1 LDRRY
6 TMQTSVHLDKH
17 KTDFGYNFFGGGS
30 FKGSPRPNFFIL
42 RVNQLNIFL
51 SPEQMIKLASVVD
64 EAVKEIES

>member
-1 LDRRY
+1 
-6 TMQTSVHLDKH
+6 MKTSVHLDRH
-17 KTDFGYNFFGGGS
+17 KTDFGYDFFGGGS

>member
-1 LDRRY
+1 
-6 TMQTSVHLDKH
+6 MQTSVHLDKH

-51 SPEQMIKLASVVD
+51 SPEQMIELAKVVKK
-64 EAVKEIES
+64 AVKEIES